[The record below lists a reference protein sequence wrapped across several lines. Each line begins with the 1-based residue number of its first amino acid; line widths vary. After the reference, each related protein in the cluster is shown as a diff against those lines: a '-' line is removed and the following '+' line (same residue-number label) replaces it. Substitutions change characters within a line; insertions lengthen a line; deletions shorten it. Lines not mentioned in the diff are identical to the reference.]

1 MLSRSGVAQI
11 YQRPLAGI
19 SDEEL
24 KASVQ
29 RAAAEMSPIAME
41 VP

>member
-1 MLSRSGVAQI
+1 M

-19 SDEEL
+19 SDEEP
-24 KASVQ
+24 KAFVR